1 MKQKIYTLLVLS
13 FLLCTSSLLAVKAD
27 TTKEMSKT
35 IETTNA
41 AETTTKETTT
51 VSKQVKT
58 VNKTIKVNQTY
69 KLKKLLKISNAS
81 IKHYDFS
88 ISNSKVAS
96 VSASGIVKGLKKGSA
111 TITLTSKTDKSVFAR
126 VRIKVKNRY
135 SKSDLRL
142 MASIIYSE
150 AGNESYAGQKAVGIV
165 IMNRIKSK
173 DFPNTLKGVLYQSG
187 QFSPT
192 RNGSLNRSLA
202 RYDRGEMS
210 RKSIKAARATL
221 NCDKYVTINKKS
233 IDMSNCLFFSGYVSG
248 HKLQIGSHQFK

>member
-142 MASIIYSE
+142 I
-150 AGNESYAGQKAVGIV
+150 
-165 IMNRIKSK
+165 
-173 DFPNTLKGVLYQSG
+173 
-187 QFSPT
+187 
-192 RNGSLNRSLA
+192 LN
-202 RYDRGEMS
+202 Y
-210 RKSIKAARATL
+210 
-221 NCDKYVTINKKS
+221 
-233 IDMSNCLFFSGYVSG
+233 
-248 HKLQIGSHQFK
+248 LQ